1 MLQNKIP
8 SDILHYFVT
17 ESPFLSLREQL
28 NRQVLFRVKG
38 QLPKKNLQEIKKQK
52 QVLML
57 LNEWI
62 KRMSFWLFSVS
73 HVKDNFQ

>member
-52 QVLML
+52 QR
-57 LNEWI
+57 WI
-62 KRMSFWLFSVS
+62 DGTFNLQHTR
-73 HVKDNFQ
+73 KDQGNNM

>member
-52 QVLML
+52 QR
-57 LNEWI
+57 WI
-62 KRMSFWLFSVS
+62 DGTFNLQNTR
-73 HVKDNFQ
+73 KDQGNNM